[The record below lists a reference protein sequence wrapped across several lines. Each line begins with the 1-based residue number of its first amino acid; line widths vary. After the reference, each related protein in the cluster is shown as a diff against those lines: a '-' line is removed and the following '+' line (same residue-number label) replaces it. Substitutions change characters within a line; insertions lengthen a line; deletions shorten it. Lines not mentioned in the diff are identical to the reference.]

1 MPNPPNHTGPA
12 DKLIASL
19 QERAKELNCL
29 YEVEQILARLDL
41 PLVDAFQQVVEVI
54 PPGWQYP
61 DICRAMIEYGEEV
74 YTNEG
79 FRPTPWVQSR
89 DIVVQDNVVGRLS
102 VWYAEERP
110 KEDSGPFLNEEERLI
125 RTIAE
130 RLGHSILFHRMYE
143 TRQHWESASRELE
156 AEKEDRWR
164 GPIELLRRSDREL
177 YLRIARK
184 MVNHLVWAGVEGGKE
199 LLQEI
204 YGSAD
209 EDERQDPNYPARPR
223 AINEQILLD
232 AKPFE
237 LAENYLGTD
246 ATLALT
252 RDWVMEDKASFLPAV
267 LSNPR
272 SSLTE
277 VGGAVR
283 RFHHLLAD
291 GAELSPAALNGI
303 RVGLIRRFL
312 TDQLDFISVAKE
324 YIQTEDFLDLIDRV
338 IHSDASQGKLG
349 GKSAGLFLAAA
360 ILRREGSADRPIGE
374 IKVPRSWY
382 VASEGQMSFI
392 EYNHLDE
399 VLQQKYR
406 EISQVRREY
415 PNIIQ
420 LFKNSRFPPEIV
432 KGVSMILDEVGD
444 KPLIVRSSSLLEDR
458 MGSAFSG
465 KYRSLFLANRGSKQE
480 RMSAILDAMTEVYAS
495 VFGPDPIAY
504 RRERGLL
511 DFHEEMAILVQEVV
525 GTRLGDYFL
534 PAVAGVAFSNNE
546 FRWSPRIK
554 RSDGLIRLVP
564 GLGTRAVDRVG
575 DDYPIL
581 SVPGQPGLR
590 VNTTVEEVI
599 RYSPRSVDVINLET
613 NTFETREI
621 DELIKTYGSNY
632 PGFEQVFSVLK
643 DDVLRKPMALLVDT
657 NKEELVADLRG
668 LIDSTPF
675 VKHVGNIL
683 KILEETLGTP
693 VDIEFAHDGNDFYL
707 LQCRPQ
713 SFAAEDAPAPIPKDV
728 AAEDTLF
735 AAHRFVS
742 NGHVPDITHVVYIDP
757 EGYAQLKDRADLL
770 AVGEAVGKLNKLL
783 PKRQFILIGPGRW
796 GSRGDIKLGVGVTYS
811 DINNTAMLIEV
822 ARKTGDYLP
831 DLSFGTH
838 FFQDLVESEI
848 RYLPL
853 YPDDDSILNMQ
864 LLHASPNLL
873 TAMLAEYEHL
883 SKVIR
888 VVDVATA
895 SGGRVLRVLMNSE
908 LDEAVA
914 VLAEVGERKDEAR
927 QAPIDQPQ
935 GKSESH
941 WRWRMKMAE
950 KIAAEIDPERFAV
963 AGMYI
968 IGSTKNASAG
978 PSSDIDLL
986 IHFRGDDQQRND
998 LETWLEG
1005 WSLCLG
1011 EVNYL
1016 RTGYVNHDLLDV
1028 HIITD
1033 EDIEKKTSFAAK
1045 IGAVTDAAL
1054 ELSVGTTEK
1063 STPGE

>member
-1 MPNPPNHTGPA
+1 MDDSQQSARPA
-12 DKLIASL
+12 DKLLASL

-41 PLVDAFQQVVEVI
+41 PLDEAFQQVVEVI

-61 DICRAMIEYGEEV
+61 DICRAMIEYGDEV
-74 YTNEG
+74 FTNED
-79 FRPTPWVQSR
+79 FRPTPWVQSS
-89 DIVVQDNVVGRLS
+89 DIVVQGKVVGRLS
-102 VWYAEERP
+102 VWYAEDRP
-110 KEDSGPFLNEEERLI
+110 TEDIGPFLKEEERLI

-130 RLGHSILFHRMYE
+130 RLGHSILFHQMYE
-143 TRQHWESASRELE
+143 TRQTWELASKELE
-156 AEKEDRWR
+156 EEKKDRWR

-184 MVNHLVWAGVEGGKE
+184 MVNHLVWAGVEGGSD
-199 LLQEI
+199 LLREI
-204 YGSAD
+204 YGSSD
-209 EDERQDPNYPARPR
+209 EDERHDPNYPARPR
-223 AINEQILLD
+223 ALNEQVLLD

-237 LAENYLGTD
+237 LAKNYLGTD

-252 RDWVMEDKASFLPAV
+252 RDWVMEDKASFLPSV
-267 LSNPR
+267 LNNPR

-277 VGGAVR
+277 VGGALR

-291 GAELSPAALNGI
+291 GAELSPATLDGI
-303 RVGLIRRFL
+303 HVGLIRRFL
-312 TDQLDFISVAKE
+312 TDQLDYISVAKK
-324 YIQTEDFLDLIDRV
+324 YVQPEDFLDLIDHV
-338 IHSDASQGKLG
+338 IHSDASHGKLG

-360 ILRREGSADRPIGE
+360 ILRRESSSDYSIGE
-374 IKVPRSWY
+374 FKVPRSWY
-382 VASEGQMSFI
+382 VASEGLMSFV
-392 EYNHLDE
+392 EYNDLDE

-406 EISQVRREY
+406 ETSQVRREY

-465 KYRSLFLANRGSKQE
+465 KYKSLFLANQGSKQE
-480 RMSAILDAMTEVYAS
+480 RMTAILDAMTEVYAS

-504 RRERGLL
+504 RHERGLL
-511 DFHEEMAILVQEVV
+511 DFHEEMAILIQEVV

-581 SVPGQPGLR
+581 SVPGQPGLK
-590 VNTTVEEVI
+590 VNTTIDETI
-599 RYSPRSVDVINLET
+599 RYSPRSIDVINLKT
-613 NTFETREI
+613 NNFETLEI
-621 DELIKTYGSNY
+621 EDLLKEHGAGY
-632 PGFEQVFSVLK
+632 PAFEQVFSVLK
-643 DDVLRKPMALLVDT
+643 DDVLHKPVPVLVDPA
-657 NKEELVADLRG
+657 NDQLVADLGG
-668 LIDSTPF
+668 LVNSSPF
-675 VKHVGNIL
+675 VEQVGNIL
-683 KILEETLGTP
+683 KTLEATLGTP

-713 SFAAEDAPAPIPKDV
+713 SFADEDAPAPIPKDMP
-728 AAEDTLF
+728 ADDTLF

-742 NGHVPDITHVVYIDP
+742 NGHVPDITHVVYVDP
-757 EGYAQLKDRADLL
+757 EAYARQKDRADLL
-770 AVGEAVGKLNKLL
+770 MVGEVIGKLNKLL

-796 GSRGDIKLGVGVTYS
+796 GSRGDIKLGVSVGYS

-853 YPDDDSILNMQ
+853 YPDDDSVLNLQ
-864 LLHASPNLL
+864 VLHTSRNLL
-873 TAMLAEYEHL
+873 PAMLPEYEPL
-883 SKVIR
+883 ADVVRVI
-888 VVDVATA
+888 DIP
-895 SGGRVLRVLMNSE
+895 SSSDGRILRVLMNSE
-908 LDEAVA
+908 LDEA
-914 VLAEVGERKDEAR
+914 LAHFAEPGEREDESRGDRAGTLH
-927 QAPIDQPQ
+927 QHP
-935 GKSESH
+935 ESY
-941 WRWRMKMAE
+941 WRWRLQMAE
-950 KIAAEIDPERFAV
+950 KIAAEIDSERFAV
-963 AGMYI
+963 KAVYI

-986 IHFRGDDQQRND
+986 IHFQGNDQQRRE

-1011 EVNYL
+1011 EINYL
-1016 RTGYVNHDLLDV
+1016 RTGYVNPDLLDV

-1033 EDIEKKTSFAAK
+1033 EDLEKQTSFAAK
-1045 IGAVTDAAL
+1045 IGAITDPAL
-1054 ELSVGTTEK
+1054 ELPIGK
-1063 STPGE
+1063 NAK

>member
-1 MPNPPNHTGPA
+1 MAEPPKADQTA

-29 YEVEQILARLDL
+29 YEVERILARLDI
-41 PLVDAFQQVVEVI
+41 PLVEAFQQVVEVI

-61 DICRAMIEYGEEV
+61 GICRAMIEYGDEV
-74 YTNEG
+74 ITNEG
-79 FRPTPWVQSR
+79 FRPTPWVQSS
-89 DIVVQDNVVGRLS
+89 DIVVQENVVGRLS

-110 KEDSGPFLNEEERLI
+110 TEDSGPFLKEEERLI
-125 RTIAE
+125 GTIAE

-143 TRQHWESASRELE
+143 TRQQFEDASRQLE

-164 GPIELLRRSDREL
+164 APIELLRRSDREL

-204 YGSAD
+204 YGSSD
-209 EDERQDPNYPARPR
+209 EEDRHDPNYPVRPR
-223 AINEQILLD
+223 ALNEQILLD
-232 AKPFE
+232 ARPFE
-237 LAENYLGTD
+237 LAKTYLGTD
-246 ATLALT
+246 STLVLT
-252 RDWVMEDKASFLPAV
+252 RDWVMEDKASFLPTI

-277 VGGAVR
+277 VGGALR

-291 GAELSPAALNGI
+291 GAELSPAALDGI

-324 YIQTEDFLDLIDRV
+324 YIQTEDFLDLIDNV
-338 IHSDASQGKLG
+338 IHSEAGHGKLG
-349 GKSAGLFLAAA
+349 GKSAGLFLAAS
-360 ILRREGSADRPIGE
+360 ILRREGSEDRPIGE
-374 IKVPRSWY
+374 VKVPRSWY
-382 VASEGQMSFI
+382 VASEGLMSFI
-392 EYNHLDE
+392 EYNDLDE

-406 EISQVRREY
+406 EISQVRREF

-444 KPLIVRSSSLLEDR
+444 QPLIVRSSSLLEDR

-465 KYRSLFLANRGSKQE
+465 KYRSLFLANRGTKRE
-480 RMSAILDAMTEVYAS
+480 RMGALLDAMTEVYAS

-504 RRERGLL
+504 RRERDLL
-511 DFHEEMAILVQEVV
+511 DFHEEMAVLIQEVV

-554 RSDGLIRLVP
+554 RTDGLIRLVP

-581 SVPGQPGLR
+581 AVPGQPGLK
-590 VNTTVEEVI
+590 VNTTIEEVI
-599 RYSPRSVDVINLET
+599 RYSPRSIDVINLET
-613 NTFETREI
+613 DTFETHEI
-621 DELIKTYGSNY
+621 AELIRDHGSDY
-632 PGFEQVFSVLK
+632 PAFSQVFSVLK
-643 DDVLRKPMALLVDT
+643 DGVLHKPVSLLVDT
-657 NKEELVADLRG
+657 ENEELIADMRG
-668 LIDSTPF
+668 LVDSSPF
-675 VKHVGNIL
+675 VKHIGNIL

-693 VDIEFAHDGNDFYL
+693 VDIEFAHDGTDFYL

-713 SFAAEDAPAPIPKDV
+713 SFADEDAPAPIPKDV
-728 AAEDTLF
+728 PAEDTLF
-735 AAHRFVS
+735 TAHRFVS
-742 NGHVPDITHVVYIDP
+742 NGHVPDITHVVYVDP
-757 EGYAQLKDRADLL
+757 EAYSQLEERSELL
-770 AVGEAVGKLNKLL
+770 AVGEAVGKLNKML
-783 PKRQFILIGPGRW
+783 PKRQFILVGPGRW
-796 GSRGDIKLGVGVTYS
+796 GSRGDIKLGVSVTYS
-811 DINNTAMLIEV
+811 DINNTAMLIEI

-853 YPDDDSILNMQ
+853 YPDDDGLLNMKI
-864 LLHASPNLL
+864 LHASHNLL
-873 TAMLAEYEHL
+873 SAIVPEYEQL
-883 SKVIR
+883 AGVLRVI
-888 VVDVATA
+888 DIPSSA
-895 SGGRVLRVLMNSE
+895 SGRILKVLMNSE
-908 LDEAVA
+908 LDEAIA
-914 VLAEVGERKDEAR
+914 LLAEPGERDEESR
-927 QAPIDQPQ
+927 VDRVGQTRRH
-935 GKSESH
+935 SESY
-941 WRWRMKMAE
+941 WRWRLQMAE
-950 KIAAEIDPERFAV
+950 KIAAEVDPARFAV
-963 AGMYI
+963 KAVYI

-978 PSSDIDLL
+978 PASDIDLL
-986 IHFRGDDQQRND
+986 IHFDGSTEQRRD

-1011 EVNYL
+1011 EINFL
-1016 RTGYVNHDLLDV
+1016 RTGYENPDLLDV
-1028 HIITD
+1028 HIISD
-1033 EDIEKKTSFAAK
+1033 EDIEKRTSFAAK
-1045 IGAVTDAAL
+1045 IGAVTDPAL
-1054 ELSVGTTEK
+1054 ELPLGKPSK
-1063 STPGE
+1063 

>member
-1 MPNPPNHTGPA
+1 MAESPSHTGPA

-19 QERAKELNCL
+19 EERAKELNCL
-29 YEVEQILARLDL
+29 YEIERILARLDL
-41 PLVDAFQQVVEVI
+41 PVTEAFQQVVEVI

-61 DICRAMIEYGEEV
+61 DICRAMIEYGDQV
-74 YTNEG
+74 YTNED
-79 FRPTPWVQSR
+79 FRPTPWVQSS
-89 DIVVQDNVVGRLS
+89 DILVQEDVVGRLS

-110 KEDSGPFLNEEERLI
+110 TEDSGPFLKEEERLI

-143 TRQHWESASRELE
+143 TRQQWESASRELE

-164 GPIELLRRSDREL
+164 APIELLRRSDREL

-199 LLQEI
+199 LLQDI
-204 YGSAD
+204 YGSTD
-209 EDERQDPNYPARPR
+209 EDERHDPNYPARPR
-223 AINEQILLD
+223 TLNERVLLE

-237 LAENYLGTD
+237 LAKNYLGTD
-246 ATLALT
+246 AALALT
-252 RDWVMEDKASFLPAV
+252 RDWVMEDKASFLPSV
-267 LSNPR
+267 LNNPR
-272 SSLTE
+272 SSLSE
-277 VGGAVR
+277 VAGALR

-291 GAELSPAALNGI
+291 GADLSPATLNGI
-303 RVGLIRRFL
+303 HVGLIRRFL
-312 TDQLDFISVAKE
+312 TDQLEFISVAKQ
-324 YIQTEDFLDLIDRV
+324 YIQTDDFLELIDRV
-338 IHSDASQGKLG
+338 IHSDASHGKLG

-360 ILRREGSADRPIGE
+360 ILRREGSTERPIGE
-374 IKVPRSWY
+374 VKVPRSWY

-392 EYNHLDE
+392 EYNDLDE
-399 VLQQKYR
+399 VMRQKYR
-406 EISQVRREY
+406 EISQVRQEF

-432 KGVSMILDEVGD
+432 KGVSMILDEAGD
-444 KPLIVRSSSLLEDR
+444 TPLIVRSSSLLEDR

-511 DFHEEMAILVQEVV
+511 DFHEEMAILIQEVV

-581 SVPGQPGLR
+581 AVPGQPGLK
-590 VNTTVEEVI
+590 VNTTIDEVI
-599 RYSPRSVDVINLET
+599 RYAPRSVDVINLET
-613 NTFETREI
+613 NTFETHEI
-621 DELIKTYGSNY
+621 DELIKTYGSDY

-643 DDVLRKPMALLVDT
+643 DDVLHKPMRLLFDS
-657 NKEELVADLRG
+657 ERDELVADLGG
-668 LIDSTPF
+668 LINSTPF

-693 VDIEFAHDGNDFYL
+693 VDIEFAHDGTDFYL

-713 SFAAEDAPAPIPKDV
+713 SFADEDAPAPIPKDV
-728 AAEDTLF
+728 PLEDTLF
-735 AAHRFVS
+735 TARRFVS
-742 NGHVPDITHVVYIDP
+742 NGYVPDITHVVYVDP
-757 EGYAQLKDRADLL
+757 EGYAQLQDRADLL
-770 AVGEAVGKLNKLL
+770 AIGEAVGKLNKLL

-811 DINNTAMLIEV
+811 DINSTAMLIEV

-853 YPDDDSILNMQ
+853 YPDDDGFLNMQ
-864 LLHASPNLL
+864 LLHASPNLV
-873 TAMLAEYEHL
+873 TAMLPEYEHL

-888 VVDVATA
+888 VIDVATA

-908 LDEAVA
+908 LDEAIA
-914 VLAEVGERKDEAR
+914 LLAEAGDQDGAVR
-927 QAPIDQPQ
+927 QAPIGQPQ
-935 GKSESH
+935 GKSENH
-941 WRWRMKMAE
+941 WRWRMQMAE

-986 IHFRGDDQQRND
+986 IHFQGDDQQRHD
-998 LETWLEG
+998 LSTWLEG

-1011 EVNYL
+1011 EINYL
-1016 RTGYVNHDLLDV
+1016 RTGYVNPDLLDV

-1033 EDIEKKTSFAAK
+1033 EDLEKKTSFAAK

-1054 ELSVGTTEK
+1054 ELSVGTAEK

>member
-1 MPNPPNHTGPA
+1 MA
-12 DKLIASL
+12 DTPKAQRAVDTLISSL
-19 QERAKELNCL
+19 RERAKELNCL

-41 PLVDAFQQVVEVI
+41 PLEESFQKVVEVI

-61 DICRAMIEYGEEV
+61 DICRAMIEYGDEV
-74 YTNEG
+74 FTNQD
-79 FRPTPWVQSR
+79 FRPTPWVQSS
-89 DIVVQDNVVGRLS
+89 DIVVQDDVVGQLS

-110 KEDSGPFLNEEERLI
+110 EEDSGPFLKEEERLI

-143 TRQHWESASRELE
+143 TRQRWESASRELE

-184 MVNHLVWAGVEGGKE
+184 MVNHLVWAGVEGGRE
-199 LLQEI
+199 LLKEI
-204 YGSAD
+204 YGSSD
-209 EDERQDPNYPARPR
+209 EDERHDPNYPARPR
-223 AINEQILLD
+223 TLNEQILLD

-237 LAENYLGTD
+237 LARTHLGTD

-252 RDWVMEDKASFLPAV
+252 RDWVMEDKASFLPSV
-267 LSNPR
+267 LNNPR
-272 SSLTE
+272 ASLTE
-277 VGGAVR
+277 VGGALR

-291 GAELSPAALNGI
+291 GAELSPATLDGI

-312 TDQLDFISVAKE
+312 TDQLDFISVAKKF
-324 YIQTEDFLDLIDRV
+324 IQTEDFLDLIDNI
-338 IHSDASQGKLG
+338 IHSDASHGKLG
-349 GKSAGLFLAAA
+349 GKSAGLFLATS
-360 ILRREGSADRPIGE
+360 ILHREKSNDRPVGE
-374 IKVPRSWY
+374 VKVPRSWY
-382 VASEGQMSFI
+382 IASEGLMSFV

-465 KYRSLFLANRGSKQE
+465 KYRSLFLANRGSKRD

-504 RRERGLL
+504 RRERDLL
-511 DFHEEMAILVQEVV
+511 DFHEEMAILIQEVV

-564 GLGTRAVDRVG
+564 GLGTRAVDRLG

-581 SVPGQPGLR
+581 AVPGQPGLK
-590 VNTTVEEVI
+590 VNTTIDEVI
-599 RYSPRSVDVINLET
+599 RYSPRSIDVINLET
-613 NTFETREI
+613 NTFETHDL
-621 DELIKTYGSNY
+621 DELLRAYGSDF
-632 PGFEQVFSVLK
+632 PAFEQIFSVLE
-643 DDVLRKPMALLVDT
+643 DDVLHKPVPVLLDI
-657 NKEELVADLRG
+657 ERAQLVADLRG

-683 KILEETLGTP
+683 RILEDTLGTP
-693 VDIEFAHDGNDFYL
+693 VDIEFAHDGTDFYL

-713 SFAAEDAPAPIPKDV
+713 SFADEDAPAPIPKDV
-728 AAEDTLF
+728 PIDDTLF

-742 NGHVPDITHVVYIDP
+742 NGHVPDITHVVYVDP
-757 EGYAQLKDRADLL
+757 ESYARLKARTELL

-796 GSRGDIKLGVGVTYS
+796 GSRGDIKLGVSVTYS
-811 DINNTAMLIEV
+811 DINNSAMLIEI

-853 YPDDDSILNMQ
+853 YPDDDSFLNMR
-864 LLHASPNLL
+864 LLHKSRNLL
-873 TAMLAEYEHL
+873 TAMLPEYERL
-883 SKVIR
+883 AEVLRVI
-888 VVDVATA
+888 DIPN
-895 SGGRVLRVLMNSE
+895 SSDGRILRVLMNSE
-908 LDEAVA
+908 LDEAIA
-914 VLAEVGERKDEAR
+914 VFAEPGEHEDQAR
-927 QAPIDQPQ
+927 HERTDRPSRHP
-935 GKSESH
+935 ESY
-941 WRWRMKMAE
+941 WRWRMQMAE
-950 KIAAEIDPERFAV
+950 KIAAEMDPDRFAV
-963 AGMYI
+963 NAAYV

-986 IHFRGDDQQRND
+986 IHFRGDDRQRHD

-1011 EVNYL
+1011 EINFL
-1016 RTGYVNHDLLDV
+1016 RTGYVNPQLLDV
-1028 HIITD
+1028 HIITE
-1033 EDIEKKTSFAAK
+1033 EDLNKRTSFAAK
-1045 IGAVTDAAL
+1045 IGAVTDPAL
-1054 ELSVGTTEK
+1054 ELPIGKASTE
-1063 STPGE
+1063 ER

>member
-1 MPNPPNHTGPA
+1 
-12 DKLIASL
+12 
-19 QERAKELNCL
+19 
-29 YEVEQILARLDL
+29 
-41 PLVDAFQQVVEVI
+41 
-54 PPGWQYP
+54 
-61 DICRAMIEYGEEV
+61 
-74 YTNEG
+74 
-79 FRPTPWVQSR
+79 
-89 DIVVQDNVVGRLS
+89 
-102 VWYAEERP
+102 
-110 KEDSGPFLNEEERLI
+110 
-125 RTIAE
+125 
-130 RLGHSILFHRMYE
+130 
-143 TRQHWESASRELE
+143 
-156 AEKEDRWR
+156 
-164 GPIELLRRSDREL
+164 
-177 YLRIARK
+177 
-184 MVNHLVWAGVEGGKE
+184 
-199 LLQEI
+199 
-204 YGSAD
+204 
-209 EDERQDPNYPARPR
+209 
-223 AINEQILLD
+223 
-232 AKPFE
+232 
-237 LAENYLGTD
+237 
-246 ATLALT
+246 
-252 RDWVMEDKASFLPAV
+252 
-267 LSNPR
+267 
-272 SSLTE
+272 
-277 VGGAVR
+277 
-283 RFHHLLAD
+283 
-291 GAELSPAALNGI
+291 
-303 RVGLIRRFL
+303 
-312 TDQLDFISVAKE
+312 
-324 YIQTEDFLDLIDRV
+324 
-338 IHSDASQGKLG
+338 
-349 GKSAGLFLAAA
+349 
-360 ILRREGSADRPIGE
+360 
-374 IKVPRSWY
+374 
-382 VASEGQMSFI
+382 
-392 EYNHLDE
+392 
-399 VLQQKYR
+399 
-406 EISQVRREY
+406 
-415 PNIIQ
+415 
-420 LFKNSRFPPEIV
+420 
-432 KGVSMILDEVGD
+432 
-444 KPLIVRSSSLLEDR
+444 
-458 MGSAFSG
+458 
-465 KYRSLFLANRGSKQE
+465 
-480 RMSAILDAMTEVYAS
+480 
-495 VFGPDPIAY
+495 
-504 RRERGLL
+504 
-511 DFHEEMAILVQEVV
+511 
-525 GTRLGDYFL
+525 
-534 PAVAGVAFSNNE
+534 
-546 FRWSPRIK
+546 
-554 RSDGLIRLVP
+554 
-564 GLGTRAVDRVG
+564 
-575 DDYPIL
+575 
-581 SVPGQPGLR
+581 
-590 VNTTVEEVI
+590 
-599 RYSPRSVDVINLET
+599 
-613 NTFETREI
+613 
-621 DELIKTYGSNY
+621 
-632 PGFEQVFSVLK
+632 
-643 DDVLRKPMALLVDT
+643 
-657 NKEELVADLRG
+657 ADLRG

>member
-1 MPNPPNHTGPA
+1 MTDKPSTDRAA
-12 DKLIASL
+12 DKLLASL
-19 QERAKELNCL
+19 REREKELNCL
-29 YEVEQILARLDL
+29 YEVEQILANPDL
-41 PLVDAFQQVVEVI
+41 PLEEAFQQIVEVI

-61 DICRAMIEYGEEV
+61 DICRAMIEYGDDV
-74 YTNEG
+74 FTNQD
-79 FRPTPWVQSR
+79 FRPTPWVQSS
-89 DIVVQDNVVGRLS
+89 DIVVQENVLGRLS

-110 KEDSGPFLNEEERLI
+110 AEDSGPFLKEEERLI
-125 RTIAE
+125 RTIAD
-130 RLGHSILFHRMYE
+130 RLGHSILLRRMYE
-143 TRQHWESASRELE
+143 TRQQWESASRELE

-164 GPIELLRRSDREL
+164 GPIELLRRTDRDL

-184 MVNHLVWAGVEGGKE
+184 MVNHLVWAGVEGGSE

-204 YGSAD
+204 YGPSD

-223 AINEQILLD
+223 TVNEQILLD
-232 AKPFE
+232 AKPFG
-237 LAENYLGTD
+237 LAKKYLGTE

-252 RDWVMEDKASFLPAV
+252 RDWVMEDKASFLPSV
-267 LSNPR
+267 LSSPR
-272 SSLTE
+272 ASLNE
-277 VGGAVR
+277 IGSALR

-291 GAELSPAALNGI
+291 GAELSPAALDGI
-303 RVGLIRRFL
+303 YVGLIRRFL
-312 TDQLDFISVAKE
+312 TDQLEFITVAKK

-338 IHSDASQGKLG
+338 IHSDASHGKLG
-349 GKSAGLFLAAA
+349 GKSAGLFLAEA
-360 ILRREGSADRPIGE
+360 ILRREASAERPIGE
-374 IKVPRSWY
+374 VKVPRSWY
-382 VASEGQMSFI
+382 IASAGLVSFI
-392 EYNHLDE
+392 EYNDLDE

-406 EISQVRREY
+406 DISQVRREY

-465 KYRSLFLANRGSKQE
+465 KYRSLFLANRGSKRE
-480 RMSAILDAMTEVYAS
+480 RMSATLDAMTEVYAS

-504 RRERGLL
+504 RRERGLI
-511 DFHEEMAILVQEVV
+511 DFHEEMAILIQEVV
-525 GTRLGDYFL
+525 GTRLGNYFM

-590 VNTTVEEVI
+590 VNTTIDEVI

-613 NTFETREI
+613 NTFETHDI
-621 DELIKTYGSNY
+621 DELLREHGAKY
-632 PGFEQVFSVLK
+632 PAFEQVFSVLK
-643 DDVLRKPMALLVDT
+643 DDVLHKPVPLLVDPARD
-657 NKEELVADLRG
+657 ELIADLRG

-675 VKHVGNIL
+675 VKNVGNIL

-693 VDIEFAHDGNDFYL
+693 VDIEFAYDGTDFYL

-713 SFAAEDAPAPIPKDV
+713 SFADEDAPAPIPKDV
-728 AAEDTLF
+728 PEDDTLF

-742 NGHVPDITHVVYIDP
+742 NGHVPDITHVVYVDP
-757 EGYAQLKDRADLL
+757 EGYARLKDRTDLK

-796 GSRGDIKLGVGVTYS
+796 GSRGDIKLGVSVSYS
-811 DINNTAMLIEV
+811 DINNSAMLIEV
-822 ARKTGDYLP
+822 ARKTGEYLP

-853 YPDDDSILNMQ
+853 YPDDDGFLNMR
-864 LLHASPNLL
+864 LLHASHNLL
-873 TAMLAEYEHL
+873 SAMLPEFEHL
-883 SKVIR
+883 ASVVRVIDVPTSSK
-888 VVDVATA
+888 
-895 SGGRVLRVLMNSE
+895 GRILRVLMNSE
-908 LDEAVA
+908 LDEAIAHFAEPGDRDGEVRPDRVA
-914 VLAEVGERKDEAR
+914 RPR
-927 QAPIDQPQ
+927 QHP
-935 GKSESH
+935 ESY
-941 WRWRMKMAE
+941 WRWRLQMAE
-950 KIAAEIDPERFAV
+950 KISAEIDPERFAV
-963 AGMYI
+963 NGVYI

-986 IHFRGDDQQRND
+986 IHFQGDDQQRRD

-1011 EVNYL
+1011 EINYL
-1016 RTGYVNHDLLDV
+1016 RTGYTNPDLLDV

-1033 EDIEKKTSFAAK
+1033 EDLEKGTSFAAK
-1045 IGAVTDAAL
+1045 IGAVTDPAL
-1054 ELSVGTTEK
+1054 ELPLGK
-1063 STPGE
+1063 LAK

>member
-1 MPNPPNHTGPA
+1 
-12 DKLIASL
+12 
-19 QERAKELNCL
+19 
-29 YEVEQILARLDL
+29 
-41 PLVDAFQQVVEVI
+41 
-54 PPGWQYP
+54 
-61 DICRAMIEYGEEV
+61 
-74 YTNEG
+74 
-79 FRPTPWVQSR
+79 
-89 DIVVQDNVVGRLS
+89 
-102 VWYAEERP
+102 
-110 KEDSGPFLNEEERLI
+110 
-125 RTIAE
+125 
-130 RLGHSILFHRMYE
+130 
-143 TRQHWESASRELE
+143 
-156 AEKEDRWR
+156 
-164 GPIELLRRSDREL
+164 
-177 YLRIARK
+177 
-184 MVNHLVWAGVEGGKE
+184 
-199 LLQEI
+199 
-204 YGSAD
+204 
-209 EDERQDPNYPARPR
+209 
-223 AINEQILLD
+223 
-232 AKPFE
+232 
-237 LAENYLGTD
+237 
-246 ATLALT
+246 
-252 RDWVMEDKASFLPAV
+252 
-267 LSNPR
+267 
-272 SSLTE
+272 
-277 VGGAVR
+277 
-283 RFHHLLAD
+283 
-291 GAELSPAALNGI
+291 
-303 RVGLIRRFL
+303 
-312 TDQLDFISVAKE
+312 
-324 YIQTEDFLDLIDRV
+324 
-338 IHSDASQGKLG
+338 
-349 GKSAGLFLAAA
+349 
-360 ILRREGSADRPIGE
+360 
-374 IKVPRSWY
+374 
-382 VASEGQMSFI
+382 
-392 EYNHLDE
+392 
-399 VLQQKYR
+399 
-406 EISQVRREY
+406 
-415 PNIIQ
+415 
-420 LFKNSRFPPEIV
+420 
-432 KGVSMILDEVGD
+432 
-444 KPLIVRSSSLLEDR
+444 
-458 MGSAFSG
+458 
-465 KYRSLFLANRGSKQE
+465 
-480 RMSAILDAMTEVYAS
+480 MTEVYAS
-495 VFGPDPIAY
+495 VFAPDPIAY

-613 NTFETREI
+613 NKFETREI
-621 DELIKTYGSNY
+621 DELLRAYGSNY
-632 PGFEQVFSVLK
+632 PAFQQVFSVLK
-643 DDVLRKPMALLVDT
+643 DGVLHKPVPVLVDT
-657 NKEELVADLRG
+657 ENDDFVADLRG

-675 VKHVGNIL
+675 VRHVGNIL

-728 AAEDTLF
+728 AVEDTLF

-770 AVGEAVGKLNKLL
+770 AVGDAVGKLNKLL

-914 VLAEVGERKDEAR
+914 VLAEAGERNDEAR

-941 WRWRMKMAE
+941 WRWRMEMAE
-950 KIAAEIDPERFAV
+950 KIAAEIDPERFGV

-1063 STPGE
+1063 STLRENCGHSGELDRANNENSEHGG

>member
-1 MPNPPNHTGPA
+1 MAEPPNQTGPA
-12 DKLIASL
+12 DRLIASL
-19 QERAKELNCL
+19 EERAKELNCL

-41 PLVDAFQQVVEVI
+41 PVGQAFQQVVEVI

-61 DICRAMIEYGEEV
+61 DVCRAMIEYGDEV
-74 YTNEG
+74 FTNED
-79 FRPTPWVQSR
+79 FRPTPWVQSS
-89 DIVVQDNVVGRLS
+89 DILVQEEVVGRLS

-110 KEDSGPFLNEEERLI
+110 TEDSGPFLKEEERLI

-143 TRQHWESASRELE
+143 TRRQWESASRELE
-156 AEKEDRWR
+156 AEREDRWR
-164 GPIELLRRSDREL
+164 APIELLRRSDREL

-199 LLQEI
+199 LLQDI
-204 YGSAD
+204 YGSTD
-209 EDERQDPNYPARPR
+209 EDERQGPNYPARPR
-223 AINEQILLD
+223 ALNERILLEG
-232 AKPFE
+232 KPFE
-237 LAENYLGTD
+237 LAKNYLGTD
-246 ATLALT
+246 AALALT
-252 RDWVMEDKASFLPAV
+252 RDWVMEDKASFLPSV
-267 LSNPR
+267 LNNPR
-272 SSLTE
+272 SSLSD
-277 VGGAVR
+277 VAGALR

-291 GAELSPAALNGI
+291 GAELSPATLNGI
-303 RVGLIRRFL
+303 LVGLIRRFL
-312 TDQLDFISVAKE
+312 TDQLEFISVAKE
-324 YIQTEDFLDLIDRV
+324 YLQTDDFLDLIDRV
-338 IHSDASQGKLG
+338 IHSDASHGKLG

-360 ILRREGSADRPIGE
+360 ILRREGSAERPIGE
-374 IKVPRSWY
+374 VKVPRSWY

-392 EYNHLDE
+392 EYNDLDE
-399 VLQQKYR
+399 VMRQKYR
-406 EISQVRREY
+406 EISQVRQEF

-420 LFKNSRFPPEIV
+420 LFKNSRFPPEVV
-432 KGVSMILDEVGD
+432 KGVSMILDEAGD
-444 KPLIVRSSSLLEDR
+444 TPLIVRSSSLLEDR

-465 KYRSLFLANRGSKQE
+465 KYRSLFLANRGSKQD

-504 RRERGLL
+504 RRERGLI

-525 GTRLGDYFL
+525 GTRLGNYFL

-546 FRWSPRIK
+546 FRWSPRIQ
-554 RSDGLIRLVP
+554 RSDGLVRLVP

-581 SVPGQPGLR
+581 AVPGQPGLK
-590 VNTTVEEVI
+590 VNTTIDEVL
-599 RYSPRSVDVINLET
+599 RYAPRSVDVINLET
-613 NTFETREI
+613 NTFETHDI
-621 DELIKTYGSNY
+621 NELLRAYGSDY
-632 PGFEQVFSVLK
+632 PAFEQVFSVLK
-643 DDVLRKPMALLVDT
+643 DDVLHKPMRLLFDF
-657 NKEELVADLRG
+657 ERDELVADLGG
-668 LIDSTPF
+668 LINSTPF
-675 VKHVGNIL
+675 VQHVGNIL
-683 KILEETLGTP
+683 KILEKTLGTP
-693 VDIEFAHDGNDFYL
+693 VDIEFAHDGTDFYL

-713 SFAAEDAPAPIPKDV
+713 SFADEDAPAPIPKDV
-728 AAEDTLF
+728 PLEDTF
-735 AAHRFVS
+735 FTAHRFVS
-742 NGHVPDITHVVYIDP
+742 NGHVPDITHVVYVDP
-757 EGYAQLKDRADLL
+757 EGYAQLQDRADLL

-811 DINNTAMLIEV
+811 DINSTAMLIEV

-831 DLSFGTH
+831 DPSFGTH

-853 YPDDDSILNMQ
+853 YPDDDGFLNMR

-873 TAMLAEYEHL
+873 AAMLPEYEHL

-888 VVDVATA
+888 VIDVAIA

-914 VLAEVGERKDEAR
+914 VLAEAGERDDEAR
-927 QAPIDQPQ
+927 QAPIGKPQ
-935 GKSESH
+935 GKSESY
-941 WRWRMKMAE
+941 WRWRMQMAE
-950 KIAAEIDPERFAV
+950 KIAAEIDPKRFAV

-986 IHFRGDDQQRND
+986 IHFQGDDQQRHD
-998 LETWLEG
+998 LSTWLEG

-1011 EVNYL
+1011 EINYL
-1016 RTGYVNHDLLDV
+1016 RTGYVNPDLLDV

-1033 EDIEKKTSFAAK
+1033 EDMEKKTSFAAK

-1054 ELSVGTTEK
+1054 ELSVGTAEK
-1063 STPGE
+1063 STKGE

>member
-1 MPNPPNHTGPA
+1 MANDHPA
-12 DKLIASL
+12 HKLITSL

-41 PLVDAFQQVVEVI
+41 PLEQAFQQVVAVI

-61 DICRAMIEYGEEV
+61 DVCRALIEHGDEV
-74 YTNEG
+74 FTNED
-79 FRPTPWVQSR
+79 FRPTPWVQSS
-89 DIVVQDNVVGRLS
+89 DIVVQEEAVGRLS

-110 KEDSGPFLNEEERLI
+110 TEDSGPFLKEEERLI

-143 TRQHWESASRELE
+143 TRQQWESASRELE

-164 GPIELLRRSDREL
+164 APIELLRSSDREL

-184 MVNHLVWAGVEGGKE
+184 MVNHLVWAGVEGGQE
-199 LLQEI
+199 LLREI
-204 YGSAD
+204 YGSSD
-209 EDERQDPNYPARPR
+209 EDERHDPNYPARPR
-223 AINEQILLD
+223 TLNEQVLLEG
-232 AKPFE
+232 KPFE
-237 LAENYLGTD
+237 LANNYLGTD

-252 RDWVMEDKASFLPAV
+252 RDWVMEDKASFLPSV
-267 LSNPR
+267 LNNPR
-272 SSLTE
+272 STLSE
-277 VGGAVR
+277 VAGALR

-291 GAELSPAALNGI
+291 GADLSPATLNGI
-303 RVGLIRRFL
+303 HVGLIRRFL
-312 TDQLDFISVAKE
+312 TDQLTFMSVAKE
-324 YIQTEDFLDLIDRV
+324 YIQTDDFLDLIDRV
-338 IHSDASQGKLG
+338 IHSDASHGKLG

-360 ILRREGSADRPIGE
+360 ILRREGSAERPIGE
-374 IKVPRSWY
+374 VKVPRSWY
-382 VASEGQMSFI
+382 VASEGLMSFI
-392 EYNHLDE
+392 EYNDLDQ

-406 EISQVRREY
+406 EISQVRQEF

-444 KPLIVRSSSLLEDR
+444 TPLIVRSSSLLEDR

-465 KYRSLFLANRGSKQE
+465 KYRSLFLANRGSKRE
-480 RMSAILDAMTEVYAS
+480 RMSATLDAMTEVYAS

-504 RRERGLL
+504 RRERGLI
-511 DFHEEMAILVQEVV
+511 DFHEEMAILIQEVV

-581 SVPGQPGLR
+581 AVPGQPGLK
-590 VNTTVEEVI
+590 VNTTIEEVI

-613 NTFETREI
+613 NTFETHDLNDLLR
-621 DELIKTYGSNY
+621 KYGTDY
-632 PGFEQVFSVLK
+632 PAFEQVFSMLK
-643 DDVLRKPMALLVDT
+643 DDVLRKPMPLLVDP
-657 NKEELVADLRG
+657 EHDIFVADLGG

-675 VKHVGNIL
+675 VKYVGNIL

-693 VDIEFAHDGNDFYL
+693 VDIEFAHDGTDFYL

-713 SFAAEDAPAPIPKDV
+713 SFAGEDAPAPIPKDV
-728 AAEDTLF
+728 AADDTLF
-735 AAHRFVS
+735 TAHRYVS
-742 NGHVPDITHVVYIDP
+742 NGHVPDITHVVYVDP
-757 EGYAQLKDRADLL
+757 EAYAQLRDRADLL
-770 AVGEAVGKLNKLL
+770 AVAEAIGKLNKLL

-796 GSRGDIKLGVGVTYS
+796 GSRGDIKLGVNVTYS
-811 DINNTAMLIEV
+811 DINCTAMLIEV

-831 DLSFGTH
+831 NLSFGTH

-853 YPDDDSILNMQ
+853 YPDDDSFLNMR
-864 LLHASPNLL
+864 LLHASHNLL
-873 TAMLAEYEHL
+873 TAMLPEYERL
-883 SKVIR
+883 CDVVRVI
-888 VVDVATA
+888 DIPSA
-895 SGGRVLRVLMNSE
+895 SGGRIIRVLMNSE

-914 VLAEVGERKDEAR
+914 VLAEAGEQDDEVR
-927 QAPIDQPQ
+927 QTPIGRPQ
-935 GKSESH
+935 GKSESY
-941 WRWRMKMAE
+941 WRWRMQMAE
-950 KIAAEIDPERFAV
+950 KIAAEINPERFAV
-963 AGMYI
+963 AAMYV

-986 IHFRGDDQQRND
+986 IHFQGDDQQRHD
-998 LETWLEG
+998 LSTWLEG

-1011 EVNYL
+1011 EINYL
-1016 RTGYVNHDLLDV
+1016 RTGYVNPDLLDV

-1033 EDIEKKTSFAAK
+1033 EDMEKKTSFAAK

-1054 ELSVGTTEK
+1054 ELSVGTTEE
-1063 STPGE
+1063 SALGE

>member
-1 MPNPPNHTGPA
+1 MPDNERPA
-12 DKLIASL
+12 DRLIASL

-41 PLVDAFQQVVEVI
+41 PLSEAFSQVVEVI

-61 DICRAMIEYGEEV
+61 DICRAMIEYGDEV
-74 YTNEG
+74 FTNED
-79 FRPTPWVQSR
+79 FRPTPWVLSA
-89 DIVVQDNVVGRLS
+89 DIVAQDNVVGTLS

-110 KEDSGPFLNEEERLI
+110 AEDIGPFLKEEERLI
-125 RTIAE
+125 RTISE
-130 RLGHSILFHRMYE
+130 RLGHSIFFHRMYE
-143 TRQHWESASRELE
+143 TRQQWESASRELE

-164 GPIELLRRSDREL
+164 APIELLRRSDREL

-204 YGSAD
+204 YGSSD
-209 EDERQDPNYPARPR
+209 EDELQDPNYPARPR
-223 AINEQILLD
+223 MLNEQILLD
-232 AKPFE
+232 AKPFQ
-237 LAENYLGTD
+237 LAKNYLGPD
-246 ATLALT
+246 ATLDLT
-252 RDWVMEDKASFLPAV
+252 RDWVMEDKASFLPSV
-267 LSNPR
+267 LGNPR
-272 SSLTE
+272 ASLTE
-277 VGGAVR
+277 VGGALR

-291 GAELSPAALNGI
+291 GAELSPAALDGI

-312 TDQLDFISVAKE
+312 TDQLDFISVAKK
-324 YIQTEDFLDLIDRV
+324 YIQTDDFLDLIDHV
-338 IHSDASQGKLG
+338 IHSDASHGKLG
-349 GKSAGLFLAAA
+349 GKSSGLFLAAA
-360 ILRREGSADRPIGE
+360 ILAREGSEVRPIGDVK
-374 IKVPRSWY
+374 IPRSWY
-382 VASEGQMSFI
+382 VASEGLMSFI
-392 EYNHLDE
+392 EYNDLDE

-406 EISQVRREY
+406 ETSQDRREY

-465 KYRSLFLANRGSKQE
+465 KYKSLFLANRGSKHE
-480 RMSAILDAMTEVYAS
+480 RMMAVLDAMTEVYAS

-525 GTRLGDYFL
+525 GTRLGDFFL

-554 RSDGLIRLVP
+554 RSDGLIRMVP

-575 DDYPIL
+575 NDYPIL

-590 VNTTVEEVI
+590 VNTTIEEVI
-599 RYSPRSVDVINLET
+599 RYSPQSVDVINLAT
-613 NTFETREI
+613 NTFETHDI
-621 DELIKTYGSNY
+621 DELLKAHGSAY
-632 PGFEQVFSVLK
+632 PAFDQVFSVLK
-643 DDVLRKPMALLVDT
+643 DDVLHKPVPVLVDPE
-657 NKEELVADLRG
+657 KDELVADLRG
-668 LIDSTPF
+668 LIDSSPF

-683 KILEETLGTP
+683 KILEEALGTP
-693 VDIEFAHDGNDFYL
+693 IDIEFAHDGTDFYL

-713 SFAAEDAPAPIPKDV
+713 SFADEDAPAPIPKDV
-728 AAEDTLF
+728 PVDDTLF

-742 NGHVPDITHVVYIDP
+742 NGHVPDISHVVYVDP
-757 EGYAQLKDRADLL
+757 AGYAGLKERSELK

-796 GSRGDIKLGVGVTYS
+796 GSRGDIKLGVSVGYA
-811 DINNTAMLIEV
+811 DINNSAMLIEV

-853 YPDDDSILNMQ
+853 YPDDDGFLNMR
-864 LLHASPNLL
+864 LLHASHNLL
-873 TAMLAEYEHL
+873 PAMLPEYEHL
-883 SKVIR
+883 ADVLRVI
-888 VVDVATA
+888 DVPT
-895 SGGRVLRVLMNSE
+895 GNQGRVLRVLMNSE
-908 LDEAVA
+908 LDEAIA
-914 VLAEVGERKDEAR
+914 LLAEPGERSDDVR
-927 QAPIDQPQ
+927 
-935 GKSESH
+935 SESLRRSRQRPENY
-941 WRWRMKMAE
+941 WRWRMQMAE
-950 KIAAEIDPERFAV
+950 KIAGEIEPERFAV
-963 AGMYI
+963 AGVYI

-986 IHFRGDDQQRND
+986 IHFQGDEAQRHD
-998 LETWLEG
+998 LEVWLEG

-1011 EVNYL
+1011 EINYL
-1016 RTGYVNHDLLDV
+1016 RTGYVNPDLLDV

-1033 EDIEKKTSFAAK
+1033 EDVEQGTSFAAK
-1045 IGAVTDAAL
+1045 IGAVTDPAL
-1054 ELSVGTTEK
+1054 ELPLGK
-1063 STPGE
+1063 ATPESR

>member
-1 MPNPPNHTGPA
+1 MTDSQNRPA

-41 PLVDAFQQVVEVI
+41 PLVEAFQQVVEII

-74 YTNEG
+74 FTNED
-79 FRPTPWVQSR
+79 FRPTPWVQSS
-89 DIVVQDNVVGRLS
+89 DIVVQDNLVGTLS

-110 KEDSGPFLNEEERLI
+110 KEDSGPFLKEEERLI

-143 TRQHWESASRELE
+143 TRQQWESASRELE

-164 GPIELLRRSDREL
+164 APIELLRRSDREL

-184 MVNHLVWAGVEGGKE
+184 LVNHLVWAGVEEGKE

-204 YGSAD
+204 YGSSD

-223 AINEQILLD
+223 ALNEQVLLD
-232 AKPFE
+232 AKPFV
-237 LAENYLGTD
+237 LAKDFLGTD

-252 RDWVMEDKASFLPAV
+252 RDWVMEDKASFLPTV

-277 VGGAVR
+277 MVGALR

-291 GAELSPAALNGI
+291 GAELSPAALDGI
-303 RVGLIRRFL
+303 HVGLIRRFL
-312 TDQLDFISVAKE
+312 TDQLEFISVAKQ
-324 YIQTEDFLDLIDRV
+324 YIQTDDFLDLIDRV
-338 IHSDASQGKLG
+338 IHSDASHGKLG
-349 GKSAGLFLAAA
+349 GKSSGLFLAAA
-360 ILRREGSADRPIGE
+360 ILRREGSDDRPIGE
-374 IKVPRSWY
+374 VKVPRSWY
-382 VASEGQMSFI
+382 VASEGLMSFI
-392 EYNHLDE
+392 EYNDLEE

-406 EISQVRREY
+406 EISQVRREF

-444 KPLIVRSSSLLEDR
+444 TPLIVRSSSLLEDR

-465 KYRSLFLANRGSKQE
+465 KYRSLFLANRGRKRE
-480 RMSAILDAMTEVYAS
+480 RMTALLDAMTEVYAS
-495 VFGPDPIAY
+495 VSGPDPIAY
-504 RRERGLL
+504 RRERDLL
-511 DFHEEMAILVQEVV
+511 DFHEEMAILIQEVV
-525 GTRLGDYFL
+525 GSRLGDFFL

-564 GLGTRAVDRVG
+564 GLGTRAVDRIG

-590 VNTTVEEVI
+590 VNTTIDEVV

-613 NTFETREI
+613 NTFETHEI
-621 DELIKTYGSNY
+621 DELIKTYGSDY
-632 PGFEQVFSVLK
+632 PAFEQVFSVLK
-643 DDVLRKPMALLVDT
+643 DDVLHKPVPLLVDT
-657 NKEELVADLRG
+657 EKEELIADLRG
-668 LIDSTPF
+668 LIDTTPF

-683 KILEETLGTP
+683 KILEEILGTP
-693 VDIEFAHDGNDFYL
+693 VDIEFAHDGTDFYL

-713 SFAAEDAPAPIPKDV
+713 SFADEDAPAPIPKDV
-728 AAEDTLF
+728 AVEDTLF

-770 AVGEAVGKLNKLL
+770 AVGEVVGKLNKLL

-822 ARKTGDYLP
+822 ACKTGDYLP

-853 YPDDDSILNMQ
+853 YPDNDGFLNMR
-864 LLHASPNLL
+864 LLHLSQNLL
-873 TAMLAEYEHL
+873 TAMLPEYEYLAHAVR
-883 SKVIR
+883 VI
-888 VVDVATA
+888 DVP
-895 SGGRVLRVLMNSE
+895 SSSDGRILRVLMNSE
-908 LDEAVA
+908 LDEAIA
-914 VLAEVGERKDEAR
+914 LIAEPGDRDDAAR
-927 QAPIDQPQ
+927 SDRIVQPRQ
-935 GKSESH
+935 HSESY
-941 WRWRMKMAE
+941 WRWRMQMSE
-950 KIAAEIDPERFAV
+950 KIASEIDPERFAV
-963 AGMYI
+963 AAVYI
-968 IGSTKNASAG
+968 IGSTKNANAG

-986 IHFRGDDQQRND
+986 IHFRGNESQRRD
-998 LETWLEG
+998 LEMWLEG

-1011 EVNYL
+1011 EINYL
-1016 RTGYVNHDLLDV
+1016 RTGYVNPDLLDV

-1033 EDIEKKTSFAAK
+1033 EDIEKRTSFAAK
-1045 IGAVTDAAL
+1045 IDAVTDAAL
-1054 ELSVGTTEK
+1054 EIPVGK
-1063 STPGE
+1063 PSK

>member
-1 MPNPPNHTGPA
+1 MAETPSHTGPA

-41 PLVDAFQQVVEVI
+41 PVEDAFRQVVEVI
-54 PPGWQYP
+54 PAGWQYP
-61 DICRAMIEYGEEV
+61 DICRALIEYGDEV
-74 YTNEG
+74 YTNED
-79 FRPTPWVQSR
+79 FRPTPWVQSS
-89 DIVVQDNVVGRLS
+89 DILVQEEVVGRLS

-110 KEDSGPFLNEEERLI
+110 TEDSGPFLKEEERLI

-143 TRQHWESASRELE
+143 TRQQWESASRELE

-164 GPIELLRRSDREL
+164 APIDLLRGSDREL

-184 MVNHLVWAGVEGGKE
+184 MVNHLVWAGVEGGQE
-199 LLQEI
+199 LLREI
-204 YGSAD
+204 YGSSD
-209 EDERQDPNYPARPR
+209 EDEQHDPNYPARPR
-223 AINEQILLD
+223 TLNERVLLEGR
-232 AKPFE
+232 PFE
-237 LAENYLGTD
+237 LANKYLGTD
-246 ATLALT
+246 TTLALT
-252 RDWVMEDKASFLPAV
+252 RDWVMEDKASFLPSV
-267 LSNPR
+267 LNNPR
-272 SSLTE
+272 SSLSE
-277 VGGAVR
+277 VAGALR

-291 GAELSPAALNGI
+291 GADLSPATLNGI
-303 RVGLIRRFL
+303 HVGLIRRFL
-312 TDQLDFISVAKE
+312 TDQLKFISVAKE
-324 YIQTEDFLDLIDRV
+324 YIQTDEFLDLIDRV
-338 IHSDASQGKLG
+338 IHSDASHGKLG
-349 GKSAGLFLAAA
+349 GKSAGLLLAAA
-360 ILRREGSADRPIGE
+360 ILRREGSGDRPIGE
-374 IKVPRSWY
+374 VKVPRSWY
-382 VASEGQMSFI
+382 VASEGLMSFI
-392 EYNHLDE
+392 EYNDLDE
-399 VLQQKYR
+399 VLKQKYR
-406 EISQVRREY
+406 EISQVRQEF

-458 MGSAFSG
+458 MGAAFSG
-465 KYRSLFLANRGSKQE
+465 KYRSLFLANRGSKRE
-480 RMSAILDAMTEVYAS
+480 RMSALLDAMTEVYAS
-495 VFGPDPIAY
+495 IFGPDPIAY
-504 RRERGLL
+504 RRERDLL
-511 DFHEEMAILVQEVV
+511 DYHEEMAILIQEVV

-575 DDYPIL
+575 NDYPIL
-581 SVPGQPGLR
+581 AVPGQPGLK
-590 VNTTVEEVI
+590 VNTTIDEVV

-613 NTFETREI
+613 NTFETH
-621 DELIKTYGSNY
+621 DLNDLIRKYGTDY
-632 PGFEQVFSVLK
+632 PAFEQVFSILK
-643 DDVLRKPMALLVDT
+643 DEVLRKPVPLLVDP
-657 NKEELVADLRG
+657 ERDSFVADLGG

-693 VDIEFAHDGNDFYL
+693 VDIEFAHDGTDFYL

-713 SFAAEDAPAPIPKDV
+713 SFTGEDAPAPIPKDV
-728 AAEDTLF
+728 SADDTLF
-735 AAHRFVS
+735 TAHRYVS
-742 NGHVPDITHVVYIDP
+742 NGHVPDITHVVYVDP
-757 EGYAQLKDRADLL
+757 EGYAQLRDRADLL

-796 GSRGDIKLGVGVTYS
+796 GSRGDIKLGVNVTYS

-831 DLSFGTH
+831 DPSFGTH

-853 YPDDDSILNMQ
+853 YPDDDSFLNMR
-864 LLHASPNLL
+864 LLHASHNFL
-873 TAMLAEYEHL
+873 TAMLPECERLADVVR
-883 SKVIR
+883 VI
-888 VVDVATA
+888 DVPNA
-895 SGGRVLRVLMNSE
+895 SGGRIIRVLMNSE
-908 LDEAVA
+908 LDEAIA
-914 VLAEVGERKDEAR
+914 MLAEAGENSDGVRPDR
-927 QAPIDQPQ
+927 IRQPQ
-935 GKSESH
+935 QHSESY
-941 WRWRMKMAE
+941 WRWRMQMAE
-950 KIAAEIDPERFAV
+950 KIAAKIDPERFAV
-963 AGMYI
+963 AAMYI

-986 IHFRGDDQQRND
+986 IHFQGDDTQRHD

-1011 EVNYL
+1011 EINYL
-1016 RTGYVNHDLLDV
+1016 RTGYVNPDLLDV

-1033 EDIEKKTSFAAK
+1033 EDLEKNTSFAAK

-1054 ELSVGTTEK
+1054 ELSVGTAGE
-1063 STPGE
+1063 ST

>member
-1 MPNPPNHTGPA
+1 MAEPPSHTGPA
-12 DKLIASL
+12 DRLIASL

-41 PLVDAFQQVVEVI
+41 PVGDAFQQVVEVI
-54 PPGWQYP
+54 PDGWQYP
-61 DICRAMIEYGEEV
+61 DICRALIEFGDEV

-79 FRPTPWVQSR
+79 FRPTPWVQSS
-89 DIVVQDNVVGRLS
+89 DILVQDAVVGRLS

-110 KEDSGPFLNEEERLI
+110 TEDSGPFLKEEERLI

-143 TRQHWESASRELE
+143 TRQQWESASRELE

-164 GPIELLRRSDREL
+164 APIELLRRSDREL
-177 YLRIARK
+177 YIRIARK

-199 LLQEI
+199 LLQDI
-204 YGSAD
+204 YGSSD
-209 EDERQDPNYPARPR
+209 EDERHDPNYPARPR
-223 AINEQILLD
+223 ALNEQVLLEG
-232 AKPFE
+232 KPFD
-237 LAENYLGTD
+237 LANRYLGAD

-252 RDWVMEDKASFLPAV
+252 RDWVMEDKASFLPSV
-267 LSNPR
+267 LNNPR

-277 VGGAVR
+277 VAGALR

-291 GAELSPAALNGI
+291 GADLSLGTLNGI
-303 RVGLIRRFL
+303 HVGLIRRFL
-312 TDQLDFISVAKE
+312 TDQLEFISVAKE
-324 YIQTEDFLDLIDRV
+324 YIQTDDFLDLIDRI
-338 IHSDASQGKLG
+338 IHSDASHGKLG

-360 ILRREGSADRPIGE
+360 ILRREGSAERPIGE
-374 IKVPRSWY
+374 VKVPRSWY

-392 EYNHLDE
+392 EYNDLDE

-406 EISQVRREY
+406 EISQVRQEF

-432 KGVSMILDEVGD
+432 KGISMILDEVGD
-444 KPLIVRSSSLLEDR
+444 SPLIVRSSSLLEDR

-465 KYRSLFLANRGSKQE
+465 KYRSLFLANRGSKRE
-480 RMSAILDAMTEVYAS
+480 RMSALLDAMTEVYAS

-504 RRERGLL
+504 RKERDLL
-511 DFHEEMAILVQEVV
+511 DFHEEMAILIQEVV
-525 GTRLGDYFL
+525 GTRLGDFFL

-581 SVPGQPGLR
+581 AVPGQPGLK
-590 VNTTVEEVI
+590 VNTTIDEVV
-599 RYSPRSVDVINLET
+599 RYSPQSVDVINLET
-613 NTFETREI
+613 NTFETH
-621 DELIKTYGSNY
+621 ELDDLLKKYGTEY
-632 PGFEQVFSVLK
+632 PAFEQVFSMLK
-643 DDVLRKPMALLVDT
+643 DEVLHKPVPLLVDT
-657 NKEELVADLRG
+657 ERDHLVADLGG
-668 LIDSTPF
+668 LINSTPF

-693 VDIEFAHDGNDFYL
+693 VDIEFAHDGTDFYL

-713 SFAAEDAPAPIPKDV
+713 SFADEDAPAPIPKDIPV
-728 AAEDTLF
+728 EDTLF
-735 AAHRFVS
+735 AAHRYVS
-742 NGHVPDITHVVYIDP
+742 NGHVPDITHVVYVDP
-757 EGYAQLKDRADLL
+757 EAYAGLRERSDLL

-783 PKRQFILIGPGRW
+783 PRRQFILLGPGRW
-796 GSRGDIKLGVGVTYS
+796 GSRGDIKLGVNVTYS

-853 YPDDDSILNMQ
+853 YPDDDGFLNMR
-864 LLHASPNLL
+864 LLHASHNLL
-873 TAMLAEYEHL
+873 TAMLPEYEHL
-883 SKVIR
+883 S
-888 VVDVATA
+888 D
-895 SGGRVLRVLMNSE
+895 VLRVIDVPSANDGRIINVLMNSE
-908 LDEAVA
+908 LDEAIA
-914 VLAEVGERKDEAR
+914 LLAEAGERSHDAKSKR
-927 QAPIDQPQ
+927 TGRPQ
-935 GKSESH
+935 QHSEGY
-941 WRWRMKMAE
+941 WRWRMQMAE
-950 KIAAEIDPERFAV
+950 KIASEIDPERFAV
-963 AGMYI
+963 AAMYI
-968 IGSTKNASAG
+968 IGSTKNANAG

-986 IHFRGDDQQRND
+986 IHFRGDDQQRHD
-998 LETWLEG
+998 LSTWLEG

-1011 EVNYL
+1011 EINFL
-1016 RTGYVNHDLLDV
+1016 RTGYVNPDLLDV

-1033 EDIEKKTSFAAK
+1033 DDLEKKTSFAAK

-1054 ELSVGTTEK
+1054 ELPIGAQSE
-1063 STPGE
+1063 

>member
-1 MPNPPNHTGPA
+1 MTEPPNADRPA

-41 PLVDAFQQVVEVI
+41 PLEEAFQQVVEVI

-61 DICRAMIEYGEEV
+61 DICRAMIEYGEKV
-74 YTNEG
+74 FTNED

-89 DIVVQDNVVGRLS
+89 DIVIQDNVVGRLS

-110 KEDSGPFLNEEERLI
+110 PEDSGPFLKEEERLI

-143 TRQHWESASRELE
+143 TRQRWESASRELE

-184 MVNHLVWAGVEGGKE
+184 MVNHLVWAGVEGGRE

-204 YGSAD
+204 YGSSD
-209 EDERQDPNYPARPR
+209 EDARHDPNYPARPR
-223 AINEQILLD
+223 AVNEQVLLD
-232 AKPFE
+232 ARPFK
-237 LAENYLGTD
+237 LAKDYLGTD

-252 RDWVMEDKASFLPAV
+252 RDWVMEDKASFLPSV
-267 LSNPR
+267 LGNPR
-272 SSLTE
+272 SSLNE
-277 VGGAVR
+277 IGGALR

-291 GAELSPAALNGI
+291 GAELSPAALDGI
-303 RVGLIRRFL
+303 HVGLIRRFL
-312 TDQLDFISVAKE
+312 TDQLEFISVAKK
-324 YIQTEDFLDLIDRV
+324 YIQTDDFLDLIDNV
-338 IHSDASQGKLG
+338 IHSDASHGKLG

-360 ILRREGSADRPIGE
+360 ILRREESTERPIGE
-374 IKVPRSWY
+374 VKVPRSWY
-382 VASEGQMSFI
+382 IASEGLMSFI
-392 EYNHLDE
+392 EYNDLDE

-432 KGVSMILDEVGD
+432 KGVSMVLDEVGD

-465 KYRSLFLANRGSKQE
+465 KYRSLFLANRGSKRE

-504 RRERGLL
+504 RMERDLL
-511 DFHEEMAILVQEVV
+511 DFHEEMAILIQEVV

-581 SVPGQPGLR
+581 SVPGQPGLK
-590 VNTTVEEVI
+590 VNTTIDEVI
-599 RYSPRSVDVINLET
+599 RYSPRSADVINLET
-613 NTFETREI
+613 NTFETHEI
-621 DELIKTYGSNY
+621 DELLKKYGAEY
-632 PGFEQVFSVLK
+632 PAFDQVFSVLR
-643 DDVLRKPMALLVDT
+643 DDVLHKPVPVLVDAA
-657 NKEELVADLRG
+657 KDDLVADLRG

-693 VDIEFAHDGNDFYL
+693 VDIEFAHDGTDFYL

-713 SFAAEDAPAPIPKDV
+713 SFADEDAPAPIPKDAPV
-728 AAEDTLF
+728 DDMLF

-742 NGHVPDITHVVYIDP
+742 NGHVPDVTHVVYVDP
-757 EGYAQLKDRADLL
+757 EAYAQLKERADLL

-796 GSRGDIKLGVGVTYS
+796 GSRGDIKLGVSVSYS

-838 FFQDLVESEI
+838 FFQDLVESQI

-853 YPDDDSILNMQ
+853 YPDDDGFLNMR
-864 LLHASPNLL
+864 LLHASRNLFP
-873 TAMLAEYEHL
+873 AMLPEYEHL
-883 SKVIR
+883 TDVVRVI
-888 VVDVATA
+888 DVP
-895 SGGRVLRVLMNSE
+895 SSSDGRILRVLMNSE
-908 LDEAVA
+908 LDEAIA
-914 VLAEVGERKDEAR
+914 LFAEPGGLQDETRADRVGR
-927 QAPIDQPQ
+927 PQ
-935 GKSESH
+935 QHPETY
-941 WRWRMKMAE
+941 WRWRMQMAE

-963 AGMYI
+963 AAVYI

-986 IHFRGDDQQRND
+986 IHFQGDDQQRHD

-1011 EVNYL
+1011 EINYH
-1016 RTGYVNHDLLDV
+1016 RTGYVNPDLLDV
-1028 HIITD
+1028 HIIND
-1033 EDIEKKTSFAAK
+1033 EDLEKRTSFAAK
-1045 IGAVTDAAL
+1045 IGAVTDPAL
-1054 ELSVGTTEK
+1054 ELRLGK
-1063 STPGE
+1063 TPR

>member
-1 MPNPPNHTGPA
+1 MTDPSSVDRSV

-41 PLVDAFQQVVEVI
+41 PLEESFQQVVEVI

-61 DICRAMIEYGEEV
+61 AICRAMIEYGDEV
-74 YTNEG
+74 FTNQD
-79 FRPTPWVQSR
+79 FRPTPWVQSC
-89 DIVVQDNVVGRLS
+89 DIVVQDSVVGRLS

-110 KEDSGPFLNEEERLI
+110 PEDSGPFLNEEERLI

-143 TRQHWESASRELE
+143 TRQQWEAASRELE

-164 GPIELLRRSDREL
+164 APIELLRRSDRDL

-184 MVNHLVWAGVEGGKE
+184 MVNHLVWAGVDGGRE

-204 YGSAD
+204 YGPS
-209 EDERQDPNYPARPR
+209 EEIERRDANYPARPR
-223 AINEQILLD
+223 TLNEQLLLQG
-232 AKPFE
+232 KPFE
-237 LAENYLGTD
+237 LANTALGTD
-246 ATLALT
+246 TTLALT

-267 LSNPR
+267 LNNPR
-272 SSLTE
+272 SSLSE
-277 VGGAVR
+277 VAGALR

-291 GAELSPAALNGI
+291 GAELSPAMLNGI
-303 RVGLIRRFL
+303 HVGLIRRFL
-312 TDQLDFISVAKE
+312 TDQLNFISVAKE
-324 YIQTEDFLDLIDRV
+324 YIQTEDFIELIERV
-338 IHSDASQGKLG
+338 IHSDASHGRLG

-360 ILRREGSADRPIGE
+360 ILRHEGSAERPIGDV
-374 IKVPRSWY
+374 KVPRSWY
-382 VASEGQMSFI
+382 VASEGLMSFI
-392 EYNHLDE
+392 EYNDLDE

-406 EISQVRREY
+406 EISQVRREF
-415 PNIIQ
+415 PNIVQ
-420 LFKNSRFPPEIV
+420 LFKNSRFPPEVV

-444 KPLIVRSSSLLEDR
+444 SPLIVRSSSLLEDR

-465 KYRSLFLANRGSKQE
+465 KYRSLFLANRGSKHE
-480 RMSAILDAMTEVYAS
+480 RMSALLDAMTEVYAS

-504 RRERGLL
+504 RRERDLL
-511 DFHEEMAILVQEVV
+511 DFHEEMAVLIQEVV
-525 GTRLGDYFL
+525 GTRLGKYFL

-554 RSDGLIRLVP
+554 RADGLIRLVP
-564 GLGTRAVDRVG
+564 GLGTRAVDRTG

-581 SVPGQPGLR
+581 AVPGQPGLR
-590 VNTTVEEVI
+590 VNTTIEEVV
-599 RYSPRSVDVINLET
+599 RYAPRSVDVINLET
-613 NTFETREI
+613 NTFETKAI
-621 DELIKTYGSNY
+621 DDLLKVDGADY
-632 PGFEQVFSVLK
+632 PAFEQVFSVLRDGVLHKPVRVLVDPAK
-643 DDVLRKPMALLVDT
+643 DD
-657 NKEELVADLRG
+657 LVADLRG

-683 KILEETLGTP
+683 KILEDTLGTP
-693 VDIEFAHDGNDFYL
+693 VDIEFAYDGVDFYL

-713 SFAAEDAPAPIPKDV
+713 SFADEDAPAPIPKDV
-728 AAEDTLF
+728 AQEDTIF

-742 NGHVPDITHVVYIDP
+742 NGFVPDITHIVYVDP
-757 EGYAQLKDRADLL
+757 EAYAGLREKADLL
-770 AVGEAVGKLNKLL
+770 AVGEAVGRLNKLL

-796 GSRGDIKLGVGVTYS
+796 GSRGDIKLGVSVTYS

-853 YPDDDSILNMQ
+853 YPDDDGFLNMR
-864 LLHASPNLL
+864 LLHASHNLL
-873 TAMLAEYEHL
+873 AAMVPEFEHL
-883 SKVIR
+883 AGVLRVI
-888 VVDVATA
+888 DVP
-895 SGGRVLRVLMNSE
+895 SLSNGRVLRVLMNSE
-908 LDEAVA
+908 LDEAIG
-914 VLAEVGERKDEAR
+914 VLAEAGPRGGGMPTDRLAR
-927 QAPIDQPQ
+927 PQ
-935 GKSESH
+935 RRSTAY
-941 WRWRMKMAE
+941 WRWRMQMAE
-950 KIAAEIDPERFAV
+950 KIASEIDPERFAV
-963 AGMYI
+963 SAVYV
-968 IGSTKNASAG
+968 IGSTKNANAG

-986 IHFRGDDQQRND
+986 VHFRGDDQQRRD

-1011 EVNYL
+1011 EINYH
-1016 RTGYVNHDLLDV
+1016 RTGYVNPKLLDV
-1028 HIITD
+1028 HLITD
-1033 EDIEKKTSFAAK
+1033 EDLEKRTSFAAK
-1045 IGAVTDAAL
+1045 IGAITDPAL
-1054 ELSVGTTEK
+1054 ELPLGQQSE
-1063 STPGE
+1063 

>member
-1 MPNPPNHTGPA
+1 M
-12 DKLIASL
+12 
-19 QERAKELNCL
+19 
-29 YEVEQILARLDL
+29 YEVERILARLDL
-41 PLVDAFQQVVEVI
+41 PLEEAFQQVVEVI

-61 DICRAMIEYGEEV
+61 DICRAMIEYGDEV
-74 YTNEG
+74 FTNED
-79 FRPTPWVQSR
+79 FRPTPWVQSS
-89 DIVVQDNVVGRLS
+89 DIVVQGKIVGRLS
-102 VWYAEERP
+102 VWYAEDRP
-110 KEDSGPFLNEEERLI
+110 TEDIGPFLKEEERLI

-130 RLGHSILFHRMYE
+130 RLGHSILFHQMYE
-143 TRQHWESASRELE
+143 TRQTWELASKELE
-156 AEKEDRWR
+156 EEKKDRWR

-184 MVNHLVWAGVEGGKE
+184 MVNHLVWAGVEGGSD
-199 LLQEI
+199 LLREI
-204 YGSAD
+204 YGSSD
-209 EDERQDPNYPARPR
+209 EDERHDPNYPARPR
-223 AINEQILLD
+223 ALNEQVLLD

-237 LAENYLGTD
+237 LAKNYLGTD

-252 RDWVMEDKASFLPAV
+252 RDWVMEDKASFLPSV
-267 LSNPR
+267 LNNPR

-277 VGGAVR
+277 VGGALR

-291 GAELSPAALNGI
+291 GAELSPATLDGI
-303 RVGLIRRFL
+303 HVGLIRRFL
-312 TDQLDFISVAKE
+312 TDQLDYISVAKK
-324 YIQTEDFLDLIDRV
+324 YVQPEDFLDLIDHV
-338 IHSDASQGKLG
+338 IHSDASHGKLG

-360 ILRREGSADRPIGE
+360 ILRRESSSNRSIGE
-374 IKVPRSWY
+374 FKVPRSWY
-382 VASEGQMSFI
+382 VASEGLMSFV
-392 EYNHLDE
+392 EYNDLDE

-406 EISQVRREY
+406 ETSQVRREY

-465 KYRSLFLANRGSKQE
+465 KYKSLFLANQGSKQE
-480 RMSAILDAMTEVYAS
+480 RMTAILDAMTEVYAS

-504 RRERGLL
+504 RHERGLL
-511 DFHEEMAILVQEVV
+511 DFHEEMAILIQEVV

-581 SVPGQPGLR
+581 SVPGQPGLK
-590 VNTTVEEVI
+590 VNTTIDETI
-599 RYSPRSVDVINLET
+599 RYSPRSIDVINLKT
-613 NTFETREI
+613 NNFETLEI
-621 DELIKTYGSNY
+621 EDLLKEHGAGY
-632 PGFEQVFSVLK
+632 PAFEQVFSVLK
-643 DDVLRKPMALLVDT
+643 DDVLHKPVPVLVDPA
-657 NKEELVADLRG
+657 NDQLVADLGG
-668 LIDSTPF
+668 LVNSSPF
-675 VKHVGNIL
+675 VEQVGNIL
-683 KILEETLGTP
+683 KTLEATLGTP
-693 VDIEFAHDGNDFYL
+693 VDIEFAHDGTDFYL

-713 SFAAEDAPAPIPKDV
+713 SFADEDAPAPIPKDMP
-728 AAEDTLF
+728 ADDTLF

-742 NGHVPDITHVVYIDP
+742 NGHVPDITHVVYVDP
-757 EGYAQLKDRADLL
+757 EAYARQKDRADLL
-770 AVGEAVGKLNKLL
+770 MVGEVIGKLNKLL

-796 GSRGDIKLGVGVTYS
+796 GSRGDIKLGVSVGYS

-853 YPDDDSILNMQ
+853 YPDDDSVLNLQ
-864 LLHASPNLL
+864 VLHTSRNLL
-873 TAMLAEYEHL
+873 PAMLPEYEPL
-883 SKVIR
+883 ADVVRVI
-888 VVDVATA
+888 DIP
-895 SGGRVLRVLMNSE
+895 SSSDGRILRVLMNSE
-908 LDEAVA
+908 LDEA
-914 VLAEVGERKDEAR
+914 LAHFAEPGEREDESRGDRAR
-927 QAPIDQPQ
+927 TLRRHP
-935 GKSESH
+935 ESY
-941 WRWRMKMAE
+941 WRWRLQMAE
-950 KIAAEIDPERFAV
+950 KIAAEIDSERFAV
-963 AGMYI
+963 NAVYI

-986 IHFRGDDQQRND
+986 IHFQGNDQQRRE

-1011 EVNYL
+1011 EINYL
-1016 RTGYVNHDLLDV
+1016 RTGYVNPDLLDV

-1033 EDIEKKTSFAAK
+1033 EDLEKQTSFAAK
-1045 IGAVTDAAL
+1045 IGAITDPAL
-1054 ELSVGTTEK
+1054 ELPIGKNTE
-1063 STPGE
+1063 

>member
-1 MPNPPNHTGPA
+1 MDEETRPI
-12 DKLIASL
+12 DKLLISL

-41 PLVDAFQQVVEVI
+41 SLEEVFRRVVEVI
-54 PPGWQYP
+54 PPGWQYS
-61 DICRAMIEYGEEV
+61 DICRAMIEYGDKT
-74 YTNEG
+74 YTLDG
-79 FRPTPWVQSR
+79 FRPTPWVMAC
-89 DIVVQDNVVGRLS
+89 DIVLQDRVVGQLS

-110 KEDSGPFLNEEERLI
+110 AEDNGPFLKEEERLV

-143 TRQHWESASRELE
+143 TRQQWESTSRELE

-184 MVNHLVWAGVEGGKE
+184 MVNHLVWAGADGGKE

-204 YGSAD
+204 YGSSD
-209 EDERQDPNYPARPR
+209 EDERLDPNYPARPR
-223 AINEQILLD
+223 ALNERILLE

-237 LAENYLGTD
+237 LAKDCLGID

-252 RDWVMEDKASFLPAV
+252 RDWVLEDKASFLPSV
-267 LSNPR
+267 LNNPR
-272 SSLTE
+272 ATLSEIS
-277 VGGAVR
+277 VAVN

-291 GAELSPAALNGI
+291 GAELSPATLNGI
-303 RVGLIRRFL
+303 HVGLIRRFL
-312 TDQLDFISVAKE
+312 TDQLDFISIAKE
-324 YIQTEDFLDLIDRV
+324 FIQTEVFLDLIDRV
-338 IHSDASQGKLG
+338 IHSDASHGKLG
-349 GKSAGLFLAAA
+349 GKSAGLLLAAA
-360 ILRREGSADRPIGE
+360 ILRRHDSVDRPIGE
-374 IKVPRSWY
+374 VRVPRSWY
-382 VASEGQMSFI
+382 VASEGLMSFI
-392 EYNHLDE
+392 EYNDLDE

-406 EISQVRREY
+406 ETSQVRQEF

-444 KPLIVRSSSLLEDR
+444 TPLIVRSSSLLEDR

-465 KYRSLFLANRGSKQE
+465 KYRSLFLANRGSKRE
-480 RMSAILDAMTEVYAS
+480 RMSALLDAMTEVYAS

-511 DFHEEMAILVQEVV
+511 DFHEEMAILIQEVV
-525 GTRLGDYFL
+525 GTRVGDYFL
-534 PAVAGVAFSNNE
+534 PAFAGVAFSNNE
-546 FRWSPRIK
+546 FRWSPRIR

-581 SVPGQPGLR
+581 AVPGQPGLR
-590 VNTTVEEVI
+590 VNSTIDEVV
-599 RYSPRSVDVINLET
+599 RYSPRSVDVINLKT
-613 NTFETREI
+613 NTFETHEL
-621 DELIKTYGSNY
+621 DELLRAHGTDY
-632 PGFEQVFSVLK
+632 PAFERVFSVLK
-643 DDVLRKPMALLVDT
+643 DGVLHKPVPLLVKPEKDD
-657 NKEELVADLRG
+657 LVADLGG
-668 LIDSTPF
+668 LVDSTPF
-675 VKHVGNIL
+675 VQHVGNIL

-693 VDIEFAHDGNDFYL
+693 VDIEFAHDGTDFYL

-713 SFAAEDAPAPIPKDV
+713 SFADEDAPAPIPRDV
-728 AAEDTLF
+728 PTENTLF
-735 AAHRFVS
+735 AAHRYVS
-742 NGHVPDITHVVYIDP
+742 NGYVPDITHVVYVDP
-757 EGYAQLKDRADLL
+757 EAYARIGDRADLL

-783 PKRQFILIGPGRW
+783 PKRQFILMGPGRW
-796 GSRGDIKLGVGVTYS
+796 GSRGDIKLGVRVGYS
-811 DINNTAMLIEV
+811 DINNTAMLIEI

-853 YPDDDSILNMQ
+853 YPDDDGFLNMK
-864 LLHASPNLL
+864 LMHSAPNLFA
-873 TAMLAEYEHL
+873 AMLPEYARLEDVVR
-883 SKVIR
+883 VIDIPSANR
-888 VVDVATA
+888 
-895 SGGRVLRVLMNSE
+895 GRILRVLMNSE
-908 LDEAVA
+908 LDEAIA
-914 VLAEVGERKDEAR
+914 LLADDEDRSDGTPNSAFDK
-927 QAPIDQPQ
+927 APQ
-935 GKSESH
+935 ESDGY
-941 WRWRMKMAE
+941 WRWRMQMSE
-950 KIAAEIDPERFAV
+950 KIAAEIDPDRFGVCALYV
-963 AGMYI
+963 

-978 PSSDIDLL
+978 PASDIDLL
-986 IHFRGDDQQRND
+986 VHFRGTDRQRQD
-998 LETWLEG
+998 LETWLEA

-1016 RTGYVNHDLLDV
+1016 RTGYAGRDLLDV

-1033 EDIEKKTSFAAK
+1033 DDIERSTSFAAK

-1054 ELSVGTTEK
+1054 ELPLGK
-1063 STPGE
+1063 APR

>member
-1 MPNPPNHTGPA
+1 MNEPPNIDRAA
-12 DKLIASL
+12 DKLLASL
-19 QERAKELNCL
+19 QEREKELNCL
-29 YEVEQILARLDL
+29 YEVEQILANPEL
-41 PLVDAFQQVVEVI
+41 PLVEAFKQVIEVI

-61 DICRAMIEYGEEV
+61 DICRAMIEYGDEV
-74 YTNEG
+74 FTNED
-79 FRPTPWVQSR
+79 FRPTPWVQSS
-89 DIVVQDNVVGRLS
+89 DIVVQENVVGRLS

-110 KEDSGPFLNEEERLI
+110 TEDSGPFLKEEGRLI
-125 RTIAE
+125 RTIAD
-130 RLGHSILFHRMYE
+130 RLGHSILFRRMYE
-143 TRQHWESASRELE
+143 TRQRWESASRELE
-156 AEKEDRWR
+156 AEMEDRWR
-164 GPIELLRRSDREL
+164 GPIQLLRRTDRDL

-184 MVNHLVWAGVEGGKE
+184 MVNHLVWAGIEGGSE

-204 YGSAD
+204 YGSSD

-223 AINEQILLD
+223 AVNEQILLD

-237 LAENYLGTD
+237 LARTYLGTD

-252 RDWVMEDKASFLPAV
+252 RDWVLEDKASFLPSV
-267 LSNPR
+267 LSSPR
-272 SSLTE
+272 ASLNE
-277 VGGAVR
+277 VGGALR

-291 GAELSPAALNGI
+291 GAELSPAALDGI
-303 RVGLIRRFL
+303 HVGLIRRFL
-312 TDQLDFISVAKE
+312 TDQLEFITVAKK
-324 YIQTEDFLDLIDRV
+324 YLQTEDFLDLIDHV
-338 IHSDASQGKLG
+338 IHSDASHGKLG
-349 GKSAGLFLAAA
+349 GKSAGLFLANA
-360 ILRREGSADRPIGE
+360 ILGREASSDRPIGE
-374 IKVPRSWY
+374 VKVPRSWY
-382 VASEGQMSFI
+382 IASAGLVSFI
-392 EYNHLDE
+392 EYNDLDE

-406 EISQVRREY
+406 EISQVRREF

-465 KYRSLFLANRGSKQE
+465 KYRSLFLANRGSKRE

-504 RRERGLL
+504 RRERGLI
-511 DFHEEMAILVQEVV
+511 DFHEEMAILIQEVV

-581 SVPGQPGLR
+581 SVPGQPGLK
-590 VNTTVEEVI
+590 VNTTIDEVI

-613 NTFETREI
+613 NTFETHDI
-621 DELIKTYGSNY
+621 DELLREHGAKY
-632 PGFEQVFSVLK
+632 PAFEQVFSVLK
-643 DDVLRKPMALLVDT
+643 DDVLHKPVPLLVDT
-657 NKEELVADLRG
+657 RKDELIADLRG
-668 LIDSTPF
+668 LVDSTPF

-693 VDIEFAHDGNDFYL
+693 VDIEFAHDGTDFYL

-713 SFAAEDAPAPIPKDV
+713 SFADEDAPAPIPKDV
-728 AAEDTLF
+728 AVNDTLF

-742 NGHVPDITHVVYIDP
+742 NGHVPDITHVVYVDP
-757 EGYAQLKDRADLL
+757 EGYARLGERAELK

-796 GSRGDIKLGVGVTYS
+796 GSRGDIKLGVNVSYS

-853 YPDDDSILNMQ
+853 YPDDDGFLNMR
-864 LLHASPNLL
+864 LLFASHNLL
-873 TAMLAEYEHL
+873 PAMLPEFEHL
-883 SKVIR
+883 ADVVRVI
-888 VVDVATA
+888 DVP
-895 SGGRVLRVLMNSE
+895 SSSEGRILRVLMNSE
-908 LDEAVA
+908 LDEAIA
-914 VLAEVGERKDEAR
+914 LFAEASDRDGEAR
-927 QAPIDQPQ
+927 PDRVGRPRQHP
-935 GKSESH
+935 ETY
-941 WRWRMKMAE
+941 WRWRMQMAE
-950 KIAAEIDPERFAV
+950 KIAAEIDPDRFAV
-963 AGMYI
+963 SAVYI

-986 IHFRGDDQQRND
+986 IHFQGNDEQRHD
-998 LETWLEG
+998 LDIWLEG

-1011 EVNYL
+1011 EINYL
-1016 RTGYVNHDLLDV
+1016 RTGYVNPDLLDV

-1033 EDIEKKTSFAAK
+1033 EDLEKRTSFAAK
-1045 IGAVTDAAL
+1045 IGAVTDPAL
-1054 ELSVGTTEK
+1054 ELPLGK
-1063 STPGE
+1063 SAD